1 MTCHD
6 NSKSVTKA
14 PTLLCSTKQ
23 SVVTWEI
30 GSRVPNFGSGC
41 CSKFRNLMSLRWS
54 TAGGFEV
61 GLEEAQFDL
70 RNFEHFEKLWKAS
83 ELGRFGD
90 LSCQKPTG
98 ADDRDE
104 GDGKVWKLTL
114 KRIKSLSNYI
124 MLHKI
129 NKLRLKLSCLAKPWP
144 SAFVHGR
151 PDRVAVKCA
160 VTRTEQIC

>member
-1 MTCHD
+1 
-6 NSKSVTKA
+6 
-14 PTLLCSTKQ
+14 
-23 SVVTWEI
+23 
-30 GSRVPNFGSGC
+30 
-41 CSKFRNLMSLRWS
+41 MSLRWS

-114 KRIKSLSNYI
+114 KRIKSL
-124 MLHKI
+124 K
-129 NKLRLKLSCLAKPWP
+129 
-144 SAFVHGR
+144 
-151 PDRVAVKCA
+151 
-160 VTRTEQIC
+160 